1 MARRKRLDDR
11 NCAEGERVLSYGSRH
26 ARNRGWWGYMKYI
39 VRNYGNASPG
49 EAITELERREREAV
63 RRAVDETFRAGSGRL
78 RIELIEMVYW
88 RKSHQLQGAAMKL
101 GISERTALR
110 WHGDFIK
117 TVAAEFFG
125 DQTLKPAKHHV
136 KEGEK

>member
-11 NCAEGERVLSYGSRH
+11 NCAEGERVLSHGSRH
-26 ARNRGWWGYMKYI
+26 ASNRGWWGYMKYI
-39 VRNYGNASPG
+39 VRSYGASPG

-125 DQTLKPAKHHV
+125 DKSLYPRHKTETERSK
-136 KEGEK
+136 

>member
-1 MARRKRLDDR
+1 
-11 NCAEGERVLSYGSRH
+11 
-26 ARNRGWWGYMKYI
+26 MKYI
-39 VRNYGNASPG
+39 VRSYGAPESTG
-49 EAITELERREREAV
+49 SDLERREREAV
-63 RRAVDETFRAGSGRL
+63 RRAVDETFRRGSGRL
-78 RIELIEMVYW
+78 RVELIEMVYW

-125 DQTLKPAKHHV
+125 DKSLNPRYMTGKDNG
-136 KEGEK
+136 GEKKQ